1 MARAAKGELVRLWD
15 SRNRRQRISV
25 LALSFAIYLSALVLI
40 IHLDVWE
47 LLIVVGLIMGAC
59 WAYGDWK
66 GIVREAREELR
77 REQQQPGG

>member
-15 SRNRRQRISV
+15 SRNRPQRISV
-25 LALSFAIYLSALVLI
+25 LALSFAIYLSGLVLMS
-40 IHLDVWE
+40 HLDVWE
-47 LLIVVGLIMGAC
+47 LLIVVGLALGAC

-77 REQQQPGG
+77 REQQQPGR